1 MPQIDRL
8 QFRLAIALGA
18 GLALAT
24 PVAASESCAR
34 QTLQGRNVIVCT
46 VDLARQ
52 TLRTYWKA
60 ADGTPYGSLAGF
72 AGRAENRPGPMLFAM
87 NAGMYH
93 DDLRPVG
100 LYIEGGRTQAKA
112 NTAAG
117 PGNFH
122 MRPNGVF
129 YISGATAGVME
140 TRRFMSSRQKA
151 DYASQ
156 SGPMLVLDGR
166 LHPQITGQG
175 TSAKIRN
182 GVGMRSATAAVFVI
196 TDEPVT
202 FTEFARMFRDD
213 LRCRNALY
221 FDGSISSIYAPS
233 VGRSDSF
240 MRVGP
245 IVAAFSR

>member
-1 MPQIDRL
+1 MPLLNRL
-8 QFRLAIALGA
+8 KARLAIFIGA
-18 GLALAT
+18 GLALAS
-24 PVAASESCAR
+24 PAAANAPCAR
-34 QTLQGRNVIVCT
+34 QSLQGRTVIVCT
-46 VDLARQ
+46 VDLTRQ

-60 ADGTPYGSLAGF
+60 SDGKPYGSLAGI
-72 AGRAENRPGPMLFAM
+72 AARAENRPGPMLFAM

-93 DDLRPVG
+93 EDMRPVG
-100 LYIEGGRTQAKA
+100 LYVEAGQTQTKA
-112 NTAAG
+112 NTVAG

-129 YISGATAGVME
+129 YVSGATAGVME
-140 TRRFMSSRQKA
+140 TRRFLASRLKA

-156 SGPMLVLDGR
+156 SGPMLVVDGKF
-166 LHPQITGQG
+166 HPQITGRG

-182 GVGMRSATAAVFVI
+182 GVGVRSATSAVFII

-202 FTEFARMFRDD
+202 FSEFARMFRDD
-213 LRCRNALY
+213 LKCRNALY